1 MLSDLYASW
10 SSSSSDSSSGS
21 NTDSDTSSDISAP
34 AFSPLTPETSF
45 DFDADL
51 EMARQEVQVGVRVH
65 RILVQAPIL
74 IQILVLISLLQPF
87 PP

>member
-51 EMARQEVQVGVRVH
+51 EMTRQEDCDADMAVDPSNCSSQQNVNTGMYYV
-65 RILVQAPIL
+65 PE
-74 IQILVLISLLQPF
+74 
-87 PP
+87 